1 MVSVLTVVGMSVLP
15 PSWGFLCVCGV
26 FSVIVSVGFS
36 VCGVFSVFFS
46 PGSLCLWHFLCVCGF
61 FLSLWGF
68 LCVSGA
74 FPLPVSV
81 GFLSVSMSVSFSLC
95 LWGFLCSV
103 SVGFSLSVSEWKVKE
118 GRKELG
124 GVFLFLFFKHPVNQA
139 GYIRARKVRTMQL
152 YL

>member
-15 PSWGFLCVCGV
+15 PSWDFLCVCGV

-36 VCGVFSVFFS
+36 VCGVFSVFFPPWVS
-46 PGSLCLWHFLCVCGF
+46 VSVAFSLCLWVFSVSVGF
-61 FLSLWGF
+61 S
-68 LCVSGA
+68 VSGV

-103 SVGFSLSVSEWKVKE
+103 SVGFSLSVFEWKVKE

-124 GVFLFLFFKHPVNQA
+124 GVFFYIFFKHPVNQA